1 MLCVLIGMPG
11 AGKTTVGRHLA
22 RRLAV
27 PFADTDAIIEAR
39 LGVSI
44 REYFQREG
52 EEAFR
57 VLESEVLA
65 EVMQNHPGV
74 VSTGGGIVTQ
84 ASNRELLKACGR
96 CVYLRAKPEELMRRL
111 RHDKLRPLLQVADP
125 MAKLQELFS
134 ARDAWY
140 TASASLILETGRPS
154 LNLLVRDISNRFNLP
169 WPDPEKVQ
177 SQSSQP
183 AQQTERSF

>member
-11 AGKTTVGRHLA
+11 AGKTTVGRQLA

-27 PFADTDAIIEAR
+27 PFADTDAVIEAR

-52 EEAFR
+52 EATFR

-65 EVMQNHPGV
+65 DVMQNHPGV

-84 ASNRELLKACGR
+84 APNRELLKACGR

-111 RHDKLRPLLQVADP
+111 RHDKVRPLLQVADP

-154 LNLLVRDISNRFNLP
+154 MNLLVRDISNRFNLP

-177 SQSSQP
+177 SQSNQP
-183 AQQTERSF
+183 AHQMERSF